1 MADKVDLIPLADG
14 RRLDP
19 TTGEIVDPNKVK
31 EKELPRQ
38 VAELSLHEMA
48 STENRS
54 LRDLTQDIKLL
65 NASAVVL
72 MYETMGINDLE
83 LCQALNCNQEALDRV
98 RASNEFTTLRN
109 VFLDTVEEYL
119 RKSVRGQFA
128 LASHKAALRMIEQMD
143 SASSDIAQK
152 AAKDVLDRA
161 GHRPADIVEHRH
173 AFEDELVIRVI
184 DDKGIKEIDV
194 SLDA

>member
-1 MADKVDLIPLADG
+1 MTEQKNLITLADG

-19 TTGEIVDPNKVK
+19 TTGEVFDPNKVRD
-31 EKELPRQ
+31 KELPRQ

-54 LRDLTQDIKLL
+54 LRDLTQDVKLL
-65 NASAVVL
+65 NAAAVIL

-83 LCQALNCNQEALDRV
+83 LSQALNCSQDALDRV

-128 LASHKAALRMIEQMD
+128 LASHRAALKMIEQLD
-143 SASSDIAQK
+143 SPSSDVAQK

-194 SLDA
+194 SIDA